1 MEEAGSSNLP
11 KPILRFLIT
20 MIDKT
25 IPGPQQHP
33 ITIGVAEFDAAAGF
47 YVAVAVITLL
57 IVFATIWVL
66 LSTRSS

>member
-1 MEEAGSSNLP
+1 
-11 KPILRFLIT
+11 

-25 IPGPQQHP
+25 IPGLQDYR
-33 ITIGVAEFDAAAGF
+33 IIGLAEFDAAAGF
-47 YVAVAVITLL
+47 YVAVAVVTLL

>member
-1 MEEAGSSNLP
+1 MPGLQHH
-11 KPILRFLIT
+11 FL
-20 MIDKT
+20 
-25 IPGPQQHP
+25 
-33 ITIGVAEFDAAAGF
+33 TIGMSDFDAAAGF

>member
-11 KPILRFLIT
+11 KPILRFLAP
-20 MIDKT
+20 MIETT
-25 IPGPQQHP
+25 IPGLQNYR
-33 ITIGVAEFDAAAGF
+33 IIGMAKFDAAAGF

-57 IVFATIWVL
+57 IVFATTWVL

>member
-1 MEEAGSSNLP
+1 
-11 KPILRFLIT
+11 

-25 IPGPQQHP
+25 ISGPQQHP

>member
-1 MEEAGSSNLP
+1 MAG
-11 KPILRFLIT
+11 LRDAL
-20 MIDKT
+20 D
-25 IPGPQQHP
+25 G
-33 ITIGVAEFDAAAGF
+33 IGMAAFDAAAGF